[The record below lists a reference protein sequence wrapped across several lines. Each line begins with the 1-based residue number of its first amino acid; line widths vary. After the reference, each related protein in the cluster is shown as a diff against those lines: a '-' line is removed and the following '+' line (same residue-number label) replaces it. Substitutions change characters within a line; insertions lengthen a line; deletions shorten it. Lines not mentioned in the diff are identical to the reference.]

1 MKFIEVDENS
11 KNPILVN
18 VARIRYVQKSS
29 LRQGSTIIAFADDDY
44 LIVDEGYEEIC
55 KRIKEVQDNC
65 SK

>member
-1 MKFIEVDENS
+1 MKFIEVEENS
-11 KNPILVN
+11 KYPILIN

-29 LRQGSTIIAFADDDY
+29 LRQGSTIIAFDNDDY
-44 LIVDEGYEEIC
+44 FTVAVAYEEIC

>member
-1 MKFIEVDENS
+1 MKFIEVNENS

>member
-18 VARIRYVQKSS
+18 VERIRYVQKSS

-44 LIVDEGYEEIC
+44 LIVDEGYEDIC